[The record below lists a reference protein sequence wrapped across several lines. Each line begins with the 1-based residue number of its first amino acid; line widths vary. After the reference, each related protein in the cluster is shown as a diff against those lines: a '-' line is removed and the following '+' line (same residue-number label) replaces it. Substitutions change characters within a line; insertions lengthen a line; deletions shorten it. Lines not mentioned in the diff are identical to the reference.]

1 MTNRTNRQMLL
12 KLVRRGV
19 SILADVAYGID
30 AGNAI
35 RHGLPVPPRRIPTV
49 RRLSAPALKPAD
61 IPTSLPYSAAEMR
74 SSVN

>member
-35 RHGLPVPPRRIPTV
+35 RHGLPVPPRR
-49 RRLSAPALKPAD
+49 RRAGRLHA
-61 IPTSLPYSAAEMR
+61 
-74 SSVN
+74 